1 MNNLHAYNKTISAV
15 VTGLLGWAGIVVTS
29 SPAPITASEWLALSV
44 AVATAIG
51 VYSFPNR

>member
-1 MNNLHAYNKTISAV
+1 MNNLQAYNKTISAV

-29 SPAPITASEWLALSV
+29 SPAPITASEWLALGV
-44 AVATAIG
+44 AVATAVG